1 MKVLMS
7 AYACEPGKGSE
18 PGAGWAWTRAAAL
31 EHEVWVLTR
40 ENNRHAIEGALAEE
54 PELNLHPVYLDLSP
68 RARWWKRGQRGV
80 RLYYLLWQR
89 QARRVATRLHAEH
102 QFDVAHHITFG
113 VDWLPAGV
121 VAIPG
126 LPAVWGPV
134 GGTAPFPWRLV
145 RWLGIRGVL
154 EEAVRAGTTGIGR
167 RTVGDRTARQAAVVV
182 AQNREVAAR
191 FSSSRVVI
199 EPHGAI
205 LIPLFDRASSG
216 ESAKRDDRLAVFAGR
231 LLPWKGVALAIAAIA
246 DPTAHDWRLRI
257 LGEGRDQGRLERL
270 AERLGVS
277 GRVEFVGQ
285 VPREEVV
292 ATYAEAAVLLFPSLH
307 DSSSWTVAEALTA
320 GLPVVC
326 LDVCGPPVLVE
337 RCEGGVA
344 VAPNRLAPA
353 ALAAA
358 LERAGAPE
366 RLGAVDAARLP
377 ELLTGFYE
385 RATGRNGVQREER
398 GTT

>member
-1 MKVLMS
+1 MS

-18 PGAGWAWTRAAAL
+18 PGAGWAWARAAAL

-40 ENNRHAIEGALAEE
+40 ENNRSAIEVALAEE
-54 PELNLHPVYLDLSP
+54 RELNLHPVYLDLSS
-68 RARWWKRGQRGV
+68 RATRWKQGQRGV
-80 RLYYLLWQR
+80 RLYYVLWQR
-89 QARRVATRLHAEH
+89 KARQAAIQLHDEH
-102 QFDVAHHITFG
+102 HFDVAHHITFA

-121 VAIPG
+121 VGIQG

-154 EEAVRAGTTGIGR
+154 EEVVRAVITGIGR
-167 RTVGDRTARQAAVVV
+167 RTIGDRTARQAAVVV

-191 FSSSRVVI
+191 FPSGRVVV
-199 EPHGAI
+199 EPHAAI
-205 LIPLFDRASSG
+205 PILLLNRTSSG

-231 LLPWKGVALAIAAIA
+231 LLPWKGVALAITAIA
-246 DPTAHDWRLRI
+246 DPIAEGWRLCI
-257 LGEGRDQGRLERL
+257 LGDGHDRGRLERL
-270 AERLGVS
+270 AKRAGVS
-277 GRVEFVGQ
+277 DRVEFAGV
-285 VPREEVV
+285 VPREEVM
-292 ATYAEAAVLLFPSLH
+292 ATYAKAAVLLFPSLH
-307 DSSSWTVAEALTA
+307 DSSPFAVAEALTA

-326 LDVCGPPVLVE
+326 LDVCGPPVLLE

-358 LERAGAPE
+358 FERAGAPE
-366 RLGAVDAARLP
+366 RSGALDAARLP
-377 ELLTGFYE
+377 ELLKGFYE
-385 RATGRNGVQREER
+385 RATGRDGAQREER